1 MTQPLEIQPAA
12 LSSLTS
18 SPSIAH
24 APIPLKSD
32 HQEAKSFDLGATINL
47 SIALIAVS
55 FAAIFMRYSE
65 VEISANSTVFCRFLV
80 FTLAFGTIR
89 AIGKLREYWNR
100 KPEAEVSTAP
110 PISTQQWILLGSVG
124 AIATASLVLWAM
136 SLTRTS
142 VANSVLLNN
151 LTPLFTTLG
160 GWLFLGQRF
169 DRRFLIGLGI
179 ALIGAF
185 SLGASDLHLGGITL
199 IGDAYALLSAV
210 FLAAYFLLAERLRD
224 RFSATTILLWRCSV
238 GMLILVPLI
247 ITTEGVDFL
256 PKTVTS
262 WGSVIALGIICEG
275 LGQRLL
281 AKSFEKFSSSF
292 ISLFLLL
299 EPPLSALFAWFIFS
313 EKMGISNLISF
324 VLVTIG
330 LYIAKFSNPTSNEAE
345 PAH

>member
-1 MTQPLEIQPAA
+1 MTQPLDIQPDS

-18 SPSIAH
+18 SNSTSH
-24 APIPLKSD
+24 TPLPVTSD
-32 HQEAKSFDLGATINL
+32 NDTASSFDLGAATNL
-47 SIALIAVS
+47 TVALIAVS

-65 VEISANSTVFCRFLV
+65 VEISANSTVLCRFLV
-80 FTLAFGTIR
+80 FTVTFGTIR
-89 AIGKLREYWNR
+89 AIGELRQRWTAQ
-100 KPEAEVSTAP
+100 AESEIQIAT
-110 PISTQQWILLGSVG
+110 PISGHQWVLLGSVG

-142 VANSVLLNN
+142 IANSVLLNN

-169 DRRFLIGLGI
+169 ERRFLVGLGI

-185 SLGASDLHLGGITL
+185 ALGASDLHLGGTTL
-199 IGDAYALLSAV
+199 VGDAYALLSAV

-224 RFSATTILLWRCSV
+224 RFSATTILLCRCSI
-238 GMLILVPLI
+238 GILILVPLVI
-247 ITTEGVDFL
+247 ATEGVNFL
-256 PKTVTS
+256 PKTMTG
-262 WGSVIALGIICEG
+262 WLAVIALGIICEG

-299 EPPLSALFAWFIFS
+299 EPPLSALLAWFIFS
-313 EKMGISNLISF
+313 EQMGISNLISF
-324 VLVTIG
+324 VLVSIG
-330 LYIAKFSNPTSNEAE
+330 LYIAKFSKSTNHEATTVT
-345 PAH
+345 

>member
-1 MTQPLEIQPAA
+1 MTQPLEIQPNT

-18 SPSIAH
+18 SV
-24 APIPLKSD
+24 PIVTTPIHSNHD
-32 HQEAKSFDLGATINL
+32 QTEIKSFDLGAMVNL
-47 SIALIAVS
+47 AIALVAVS

-65 VEISANSTVFCRFLV
+65 VEISANSTVLCRFLV
-80 FTLAFGTIR
+80 FTVVFGSIHAIR
-89 AIGKLREYWNR
+89 QLRENWSSD
-100 KPEAEVSTAP
+100 AEDTVKTSP
-110 PISTQQWILLGSVG
+110 PISLNQWILLSSIG

-160 GWLFLGQRF
+160 SWLFLGQRF
-169 DRRFLIGLGI
+169 DRRFLLGLGI
-179 ALIGAF
+179 ALVGAF
-185 SLGASDLHLGGITL
+185 SLGASDLHLGGTTL

-238 GMLILVPLI
+238 GILILVPLI
-247 ITTEGVDFL
+247 VATEGIDFL
-256 PKTVTS
+256 PKTATG
-262 WGSVIALGIICEG
+262 WGAVIALGLICEG

-299 EPPLSALFAWFIFS
+299 EPPLSALFAWIIFS

-324 VLVTIG
+324 LLVSIG
-330 LYIAKFSNPTSNEAE
+330 LYIAKFSDRTSQDLEA
-345 PAH
+345 AH

>member
-1 MTQPLEIQPAA
+1 MTQPLQIQADP

-18 SPSIAH
+18 SPQ
-24 APIPLKSD
+24 IPPPPTSEMITNNAD
-32 HQEAKSFDLGATINL
+32 RSFDWSAAISLAV
-47 SIALIAVS
+47 ALIAVS

-65 VEISANSTVFCRFLV
+65 VEISANATVLWRFLV
-80 FTLAFGTIR
+80 FTMTFGTIR
-89 AIGKLREYWNR
+89 AIGELRQRWTAQADGER
-100 KPEAEVSTAP
+100 EVSP
-110 PISTQQWILLGSVG
+110 PISAHQWVLLGSVG

-160 GWLFLGQRF
+160 SWLFLGQRF
-169 DRRFLIGLGI
+169 ERRFLVGLGV
-179 ALIGAF
+179 ALVGAF
-185 SLGASDLHLGGITL
+185 ALGASDLHLGGTTL

-224 RFSATTILLWRCSV
+224 RFSATTILLCRCSI
-238 GMLILVPLI
+238 GMVILVPLI
-247 ITTEGVDFL
+247 VVTEGVHFW
-256 PKTVTS
+256 PTTS
-262 WGSVIALGIICEG
+262 SGWLAVIALGIICEG

-313 EKMGISNLISF
+313 EQMGISNLISF
-324 VLVTIG
+324 ILVSIG
-330 LYIAKFSNPTSNEAE
+330 LYIAKFSRSTSHEA
-345 PAH
+345 ATAN

>member
-1 MTQPLEIQPAA
+1 MTQPLEIQADP

-18 SPSIAH
+18 SPQSHTPPAPTTIAND
-24 APIPLKSD
+24 AAS
-32 HQEAKSFDLGATINL
+32 SFDLGAAISL
-47 SIALIAVS
+47 AVALISVS

-65 VEISANSTVFCRFLV
+65 VEISANSTVLCRFLV
-80 FTLAFGTIR
+80 FTITFGTIR
-89 AIGKLREYWNR
+89 VIGELRQRW
-100 KPEAEVSTAP
+100 TAQDGDERDISP
-110 PISTQQWILLGSVG
+110 PISAHQWVLLGSVG

-169 DRRFLIGLGI
+169 ERRFIVGLGI

-185 SLGASDLHLGGITL
+185 ALGASDLHLGGTTL

-224 RFSATTILLWRCSV
+224 RFSATIILLCRCSI
-238 GMLILVPLI
+238 GILILVPLVI
-247 ITTEGVDFL
+247 ATEGVHFL
-256 PKTVTS
+256 PTTS
-262 WGSVIALGIICEG
+262 HGWLAVIALGIICEG

-313 EKMGISNLISF
+313 EQMGISNLISF
-324 VLVTIG
+324 ILVSIG
-330 LYIAKFSNPTSNEAE
+330 LYIAKFSHSTSHEA
-345 PAH
+345 ATAS